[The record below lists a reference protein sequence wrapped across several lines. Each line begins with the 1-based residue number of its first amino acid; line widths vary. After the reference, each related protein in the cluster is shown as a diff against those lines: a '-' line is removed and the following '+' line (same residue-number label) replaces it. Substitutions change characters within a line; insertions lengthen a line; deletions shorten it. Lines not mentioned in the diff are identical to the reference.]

1 MTADDHKCEERLHAE
16 CPGSVVSPSSASS
29 LLTEVALS
37 DKELEG
43 IETNHAGIRDK
54 PRYIN

>member
-1 MTADDHKCEERLHAE
+1 MTADDHEREEGLQAE

-37 DKELEG
+37 DKGLEG

-54 PRYIN
+54 PRYVN